1 MALFGK
7 KKGPDS
13 LPPFGPPG
21 DPYGAPPGMDPY
33 GQPQGFPQQ
42 QQQAP
47 PMPFPD
53 MGQQGQDSYGNPPM
67 EQFQPQAQASDYGG
81 GGDDMRGRVEEVAE
95 AIIDE
100 KWNELMKDMNKVI
113 EWKERSDTELK
124 RLAQEIVNLKE
135 RFEGLHKGILGK
147 ISEYDTNLKSV
158 GSEIKAMEM
167 TFQKILP
174 TFTDNVNKLER
185 YTNKMG

>member
-7 KKGPDS
+7 KKSDI
-13 LPPFGPPG
+13 PPFGPPS
-21 DPYGAPPGMDPY
+21 DPYGAPPAMDPY
-33 GQPQGFPQQ
+33 GRQGYGQPQP
-42 QQQAP
+42 P
-47 PMPFPD
+47 PMPYPD
-53 MGQQGQDSYGNPPM
+53 PGQQGGDYGNQRF
-67 EQFQPQAQASDYGG
+67 EQFPSSPPSSDYGG
-81 GGDDMRGRVEEVAE
+81 DDMKGRVEEVAE

-113 EWKERSDTELK
+113 EWKDRSDTELK

-147 ISEYDTNLKSV
+147 ISEYDQNLKGV

-174 TFTDNVNKLER
+174 TFTEGVNKLER
-185 YTNKMG
+185 FTKRAD